1 MDIKDLLVIIRG
13 AGEMASG
20 LAWRLHMAHIR
31 LLMTEQ
37 EGPLA
42 VRRKVSFCE
51 AVHDGAAEVEGVTA
65 RLIGDADQMDA
76 TQQRGEIPVLV
87 DPGLGCI
94 PKIKPDVLVE
104 ATLSKKN
111 TGIHPDLA
119 PLVIALGPGFT
130 AGQDAHM
137 VIETNRGHH
146 LGRIISEGN
155 AAPNTGIPGNIAGYT
170 ADRVLRAPESGI
182 FETEKKLGD
191 MVKAGETVAS
201 AGGQPVEAQ
210 IDGILRGLI
219 RPGFRVS
226 KGLKVGDIDPRGD
239 SSYLDTI
246 SEKARAIGGSV
257 LEGILRV
264 YNL

>member
-1 MDIKDLLVIIRG
+1 MDLKDLLVLIRG

-20 LAWRLHMAHIR
+20 LAWRLYMAHIR

-37 EGPLA
+37 EEPLA

-51 AVHDGAAEVEGVTA
+51 AVHSGTAEVEGVTA
-65 RLIGDADQMDA
+65 RLISDADHMDA
-76 TQQRGEIPVLV
+76 ILQKGEIPVLV

-94 PKIKPDVLVE
+94 QKIKPDVLVE

-111 TGIHPDLA
+111 TGIHRDLA

-130 AGQDAHM
+130 AGRDAHM

-146 LGRIISEGN
+146 LGRIITEGQ
-155 AAPNTGIPGNIAGYT
+155 AAPNTGIPGDIAGHM
-170 ADRVLRAPESGI
+170 ADRVLRAPVSGI
-182 FETEKKLGD
+182 FETEKNLGD
-191 MVKAGETVAS
+191 MVKAGEVVAS
-201 AGGQPVEAQ
+201 AGGQPVEAR

-239 SSYLDTI
+239 ASYLDTI

-264 YNL
+264 YNV